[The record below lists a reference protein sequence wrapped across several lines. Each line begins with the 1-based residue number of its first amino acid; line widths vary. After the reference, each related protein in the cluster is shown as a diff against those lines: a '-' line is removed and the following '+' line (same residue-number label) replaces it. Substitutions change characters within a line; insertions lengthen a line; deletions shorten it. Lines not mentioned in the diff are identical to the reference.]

1 MRTGIANI
9 LLYTLLGGALAAVPA
24 WTQVYQSPDAP
35 GATGRLEDA
44 ISVAGKYQ
52 NYIYG
57 VVKKIGKGQ
66 IIPGLERELTGL
78 LIGDQKEIHVAP
90 EDGYGPR
97 DPEASLEVPLDRF
110 PDNITPAVGMS
121 LTMKGPKG
129 DEIPVSIVAVSD
141 AAATLDFNHPLAGK
155 ALTFSVTVRE
165 IQGTNGTDRR

>member
-1 MRTGIANI
+1 LVLRGQVRKPEGRYGVRVGPDTTVT
-9 LLYTLLGGALAAVPA
+9 LDYTLRLDSGEVVDSS
-24 WTQVYQSPDAP
+24 TESSPLTFDF
-35 GATGRLEDA
+35 
-44 ISVAGKYQ
+44 
-52 NYIYG
+52 
-57 VVKKIGKGQ
+57 GKGQ

-90 EDGYGPR
+90 EDGYGTR

-129 DEIPVSIVAVSD
+129 DEIPFSIVALSD

-165 IQGTNGTDRR
+165 IQATNGTDRR